1 MHLGYVC
8 QEDVVLWQLRRFDV
22 NGVVVVVEV
31 AAGVL
36 SCTRLLRIPANN
48 SPKELYVV
56 SVVRSSTSSPTSST
70 FTIISTSTAG
80 LSELGATFHVL
91 LREATR
97 LQHAET
103 NHLGEWNWQREE
115 QKDCGL

>member
-31 AAGVL
+31 AAAGVL

-56 SVVRSSTSSPTSST
+56 SVVRSSTSSASPTSS

-103 NHLGEWNWQREE
+103 NHLGE
-115 QKDCGL
+115 